1 MRQAYIIH
9 TSNTNFWG
17 FSEVLFLLIRI
28 RGNVA
33 RSFNAASW
41 MMHDTGPESVCQGE
55 FRDMTWTAMTFHHG
69 QLPVKPVLFALLNQD
84 SMSGLLNSRNLIGES
99 LLVSVGNERRH
110 LQIGS
115 CCHLSKAIVLF
126 LPLAPAGFVG
136 FFWRET
142 HTFDEFH

>member
-1 MRQAYIIH
+1 MRQTYIIH

-41 MMHDTGPESVCQGE
+41 MMHDTGPESVWQGE
-55 FRDMTWTAMTFHHG
+55 CSDITWKAMTFHHG
-69 QLPVKPVLFALLNQD
+69 QLPVKPVLFALLSQD
-84 SMSGLLNSRNLIGES
+84 SKSGLLNSGNLIGES

-110 LQIGS
+110 LQIG
-115 CCHLSKAIVLF
+115 CHPSKAIVLF

-136 FFWRET
+136 FVGFT